1 MSQNLQLL
9 ETIANLTSEQSLSV
23 SKLKALGLEEELAE
37 AIKEKNIA
45 KLESL
50 LGANTNVSVILAPAE
65 DDEDA
70 SEDDSREE
78 EIRVA

>member
-1 MSQNLQLL
+1 MSQNLQLI
-9 ETIANLTSEQSLSV
+9 ETIANLTSEQSQSV
-23 SKLKALGLEEELAE
+23 SELTALGFEQELAE
-37 AIKEKNIA
+37 AIAQRDIT

-78 EIRVA
+78 EIKIA

>member
-9 ETIANLTSEQSLSV
+9 EIIANLTSEQSLSE
-23 SKLKALGLEEELAE
+23 SELKALGFEEELAE

-70 SEDDSREE
+70 AEDDSREE
-78 EIRVA
+78 EIKIA

>member
-23 SKLKALGLEEELAE
+23 SELKALGLEEELAE

>member
-23 SKLKALGLEEELAE
+23 SELKALGFEEELAK

-70 SEDDSREE
+70 AEDDSREE
-78 EIRVA
+78 EIKIA

>member
-1 MSQNLQLL
+1 MNQNLQLL

-23 SKLKALGLEEELAE
+23 SELKALGFEEELAE
-37 AIKEKNIA
+37 AIQEKNIA

-70 SEDDSREE
+70 AEDDSREE
-78 EIRVA
+78 EIKIA

>member
-23 SKLKALGLEEELAE
+23 SELKELGLEEELAE
-37 AIKEKNIA
+37 AIKQKNIA

-78 EIRVA
+78 EIKVA

>member
-23 SKLKALGLEEELAE
+23 SELKALGFEEELAE

-70 SEDDSREE
+70 AEDDSREE
-78 EIRVA
+78 EIKIA

>member
-23 SKLKALGLEEELAE
+23 SELKALGFEQELAE

-70 SEDDSREE
+70 AEDDSREE
-78 EIRVA
+78 EVKIA

>member
-23 SKLKALGLEEELAE
+23 SELRALGLEEELAE

>member
-1 MSQNLQLL
+1 MSHNLQLI
-9 ETIANLTSEQSLSV
+9 ETIANLTSEQSQSV
-23 SKLKALGLEEELAE
+23 SELTALGFEQELAE
-37 AIKEKNIA
+37 AIAQRDIA

-50 LGANTNVSVILAPAE
+50 LGANTNVAVILAPAE

-78 EIRVA
+78 EIKIA

>member
-23 SKLKALGLEEELAE
+23 SELRALGLEEELAE

-70 SEDDSREE
+70 SEDGSREE

>member
-9 ETIANLTSEQSLSV
+9 ETIANLTSEQSLSA
-23 SKLKALGLEEELAE
+23 SELKALGLEEELAE

>member
-1 MSQNLQLL
+1 MSHNLQLI
-9 ETIANLTSEQSLSV
+9 ETIANLTSEQSQSV
-23 SKLKALGLEEELAE
+23 SELTALGFEQELAE
-37 AIKEKNIA
+37 AIAQRDIT

-78 EIRVA
+78 EIKIA